1 MDKRIMSGCS
11 AYQAKKTTM
20 KINLTSC
27 TLLFC
32 AFVFLSCK
40 PDFVATVTELN
51 LDKGWKYS
59 KAEVNDWSDASVP
72 GCIHTDLLSD
82 SVIADPFYRLN
93 EKDQQWIGETDWE
106 YKTVFEVAEN
116 TLHEQNVELIFEG
129 LDTYA
134 DVYLNDEK
142 VLKADNMFRTWS
154 VDVKSKLK
162 VGQNELRIY
171 FHNVFKI
178 NRPKYDS
185 AEFRLQAWPNN
196 DQADVRLNLYS
207 RKAGFHYGWDWGPRL
222 ITAGIWR
229 PIKLRS
235 WSDFKIDDVYYRQKS
250 VTTKRAEV
258 SAEFEVSSTAETT
271 AKMTISHEGNLM
283 ATQEVKLKA
292 GKNKVI
298 LPFTIE
304 NPKLWWTNGLGEQ
317 PLYIFETTLTSKN
330 GAIDTLSKR
339 IGIRSIEIVREED
352 KFGKGLFVKLNG
364 VPVFMKG
371 ANYIPQ
377 DNFQNRVTKDRYEHI
392 LGSAKAA
399 NMNIMRVWG
408 GGIYEE
414 DTFYELCDEKGLLVW
429 QDIMFA
435 CGMYPADEDYL
446 ENVKNEVIDNIKRL
460 RNHSSVALYC
470 GNNENEIS
478 WHSWGWKELYKED
491 IQKRYEADLKK
502 LFYETIP
509 NAISIADP
517 DRYYHPSS
525 PIAGIGEDR
534 PKEDG
539 DTHYWGV
546 WHGKE
551 PFQNFDS
558 NVSRFVSEYGFQSY
572 PDFNSIKK
580 FSIEED
586 WSLESDVMHAHQ
598 RCMADEGRDKDY
610 GNRLINT
617 YLEANFK
624 TPKDFEHYLYVVQA
638 LQAKGVRMAV
648 ESHRRQRTDNY
659 CMGTMYWQIDDC
671 WPVAS
676 WSSIDY
682 YGKWKALHYVV
693 KKAYEQVMVTHLE
706 KNGKLGVFIV
716 SDELE
721 PLADAQ
727 LSIQA
732 LDFYGNQIWS
742 KDTIVTIAAN
752 TSLEY
757 ISIDTKNL
765 LGNRDRKSVYVKTV
779 VKGISQVS
787 TENRFFFDEEK
798 NIKLPPAKITYT
810 SAKTADGYELTFSS
824 ETFAK
829 YVMISS
835 EEDITLSDNY
845 FDLDAGQQKSVVV
858 QTKSSIEDIRKV
870 IKVISLTDSYKIAP
884 LIADLK

>member
-1 MDKRIMSGCS
+1 M
-11 AYQAKKTTM
+11 KK
-20 KINLTSC
+20 NLIRYI
-27 TLLFC
+27 LLLG
-32 AFVFLSCK
+32 VFIISSCK
-40 PDFVATVTELN
+40 PDFVSTVTEIN
-51 LDKGWKYS
+51 LDNDWKYS
-59 KAEVNDWSDASVP
+59 KAAANDWSTASVP

-106 YKTVFEVAEN
+106 YKTVFDVVEK
-116 TLHEQNVELIFEG
+116 TLLEQNVDLIFEG

-134 DVYLNDEK
+134 DVYLNGEQI
-142 VLKADNMFRTWS
+142 LAADNMFRTWS

-162 VGQNELRIY
+162 VGQNELRVY

-178 NRPKYDS
+178 NKPKYDS
-185 AEFRLQAWPNN
+185 AAFRLQAWPNN

-222 ITAGIWR
+222 VTAGIWR

-235 WSDFKIDDVYYRQKS
+235 WSDFKIDDVYYRQSNVSAQK
-250 VTTKRAEV
+250 ADI
-258 SAEFEVSSTAETT
+258 SAEFDVSSTIETT
-271 AKMTISHEGNLM
+271 AQMAISHEGELM
-283 ATQEVKLKA
+283 VMQEVKLQP
-292 GKNKVI
+292 GKNKVV
-298 LPFTIE
+298 LPFTVE
-304 NPKLWWTNGLGEQ
+304 NPKLWWTNGLGE
-317 PLYIFETTLTSKN
+317 PSLYTFETTLISQN
-330 GAIDTLSKR
+330 GGVDSLSKR
-339 IGIRSIEIVREED
+339 IGLRSLEIVRETD

-399 NMNIMRVWG
+399 NMNMIRVWG

-414 DTFYELCDEKGLLVW
+414 DMFYDMCDEKGLLVW
-429 QDIMFA
+429 QDVMFA
-435 CGMYPADEDYL
+435 CGMYPADDNYL
-446 ENVKNEVIDNIKRL
+446 ENVKNEVIDNVKRL
-460 RNHSSVALYC
+460 RNHPAIALYC

-478 WHSWGWKELYKED
+478 WYSWGWKELYKED

-502 LFYETIP
+502 LFYQTIP
-509 NAISIADP
+509 NAITIADP

-525 PIAGIGEDR
+525 PIAGIGEGR

-551 PFQNFDS
+551 PFENFDT

-572 PDFNSIKK
+572 PEFSSIKK

-586 WSLESDVMHAHQ
+586 WKLESDVMHAHQ

-617 YLEANFK
+617 YLEANFN
-624 TPKDFEHYLYVVQA
+624 TPNDFEHYLYVVQA
-638 LQAKGVRMAV
+638 LQAKGVKMAV

-659 CMGTMYWQIDDC
+659 CMGTMYWQINDC

-693 KKAYEQVMVTHLE
+693 KKAYEQVVITHHE
-706 KNGKLGVFIV
+706 KNGKLGVFII

-721 PLADAQ
+721 PLVDVQ
-727 LSIQA
+727 LSIQS
-732 LDFYGNQIWS
+732 LDFYGNQIWT
-742 KDTIVTIAAN
+742 KDTTVTIAAN
-752 TSLEY
+752 TSKQYL
-757 ISIDTKNL
+757 SIDTKDL
-765 LGNRDRKSVYVKTV
+765 LGSKDRKSVYVKTV
-779 VKGISQVS
+779 VKGSTQLS
-787 TENRFFFDEEK
+787 TENRFFFDQER
-798 NIKLPPAKITYT
+798 NTKLPVATITYT
-810 SAKTADGYELTFSS
+810 SAKTADGFELIFSS
-824 ETFAK
+824 KTFAK

-835 EEDITLSDNY
+835 EEDIVLSDNY
-845 FDLDAGQQKSVVV
+845 FDLDANQPKRVLIQSKSP
-858 QTKSSIEDIRKV
+858 IEDITKV
-870 IKVISLTDSYKIAP
+870 IKVISLTDSYNNLA
-884 LIADLK
+884 LVADLK